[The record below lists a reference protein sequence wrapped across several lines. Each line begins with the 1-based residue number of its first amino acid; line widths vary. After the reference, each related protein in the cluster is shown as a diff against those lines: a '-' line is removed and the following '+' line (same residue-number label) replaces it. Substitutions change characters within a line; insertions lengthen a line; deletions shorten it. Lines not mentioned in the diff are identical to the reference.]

1 MNKKKRIITIITTM
15 AMFCM
20 MTMSTLAATDVVI
33 FLPENQVWTS
43 SEPVSRSGSYSYV
56 WASCDSVYP
65 LNGADNFS
73 RIQTRLVDSSD
84 TLIMIDNFVALQEG
98 SGYQRLEI
106 QEGYLD
112 LETVYIQF
120 RGNIKLPAKA
130 VVNYEGL

>member
-1 MNKKKRIITIITTM
+1 MNKKKGIITIITTM

-20 MTMSTLAATDVVI
+20 MTMSALAATDVVI

-43 SEPVSRSGSYSYV
+43 SKPVSRSGSYSYV

-65 LNGADNFS
+65 LSGADSFS
-73 RIQTRLVDSSD
+73 RIQTRLVNSSD

-130 VVNYEGL
+130 VVNYDGL

>member
-43 SEPVSRSGSYSYV
+43 SEPVSRSGEYSYV
-56 WASCDSVYP
+56 WVSCDSVYP
-65 LNGADNFS
+65 LSGTDNFS
-73 RIQTRLVDSSD
+73 KIHTRLVDSSA
-84 TLIMIDNFVALQEG
+84 TPIMTSNYVILLEG
-98 SGYQRLEI
+98 SGYQKLNIMDE
-106 QEGYLD
+106 YLD

-120 RGNIKLPAKA
+120 RGNTSLPAKA
-130 VVNYEGL
+130 VVNYDGI